1 MVVRNEEKFM
11 TRNKSKRNFI
21 ENAVIRP
28 EIVAMMEQ
36 ARTRLA
42 FHEDCAPWIDLTSMK
57 EVDHRTVTS
66 ISASWDRHWKEYD
79 LSTLFLEKDVME
91 IYAN

>member
-1 MVVRNEEKFM
+1 MVIRNEEKFL
-11 TRNKSKRNFI
+11 TRNKSKRSFI

-28 EIVAMMEQ
+28 EIIAMIEQ

-42 FHEDCAPWIDLTSMK
+42 FHQDCAPWIDLASMK
-57 EVDHRTVTS
+57 VVDYRTTTS

-79 LSTLFLEKDVME
+79 LSTLFLEKDVMD

>member
-1 MVVRNEEKFM
+1 MIVRNEEKFM

-21 ENAVIRP
+21 ENAIIRP
-28 EIVAMMEQ
+28 EIIAMMEQ

-57 EVDHRTVTS
+57 VVDHRTATS

-79 LSTLFLEKDVME
+79 VSTLFLEKEVIPMLE
-91 IYAN
+91 N